1 MNEVAIVLAVAV
13 GLFVAGWALYMMFRI
28 RRRST
33 ETQPAHPSAPA
44 YMPHV
49 SSSEY
54 YRPGDRKPSSDV
66 HAPEEPPR
74 AKKDESDP
82 RKAPLPRCPVCDAA
96 IGYGQER
103 CPRCGHVLR
112 PF

>member
-1 MNEVAIVLAVAV
+1 MNEVAIVLAVAA
-13 GLFVAGWALYMMFRI
+13 GLFVTGWALYMMLRI

-33 ETQPAHPSAPA
+33 ETQPSHPSAPA

-54 YRPGDRKPSSDV
+54 YRPGDSKPPGDAR
-66 HAPEEPPR
+66 APEKPPR
-74 AKKDESDP
+74 AEKGESDL

-96 IGYGQER
+96 IGYAQER

>member
-1 MNEVAIVLAVAV
+1 MNEVAIVLAVAA
-13 GLFVAGWALYMMFRI
+13 GLSVTGWALYMMLRI

-33 ETQPAHPSAPA
+33 QTQSAHPSAPA
-44 YMPHV
+44 YMPH
-49 SSSEY
+49 SASSEY
-54 YRPGDRKPSSDV
+54 YRPGDRKPPDD
-66 HAPEEPPR
+66 APAPKEAPGTM
-74 AKKDESDP
+74 KDKSDP

-96 IGYGQER
+96 IGYAQER